1 MPSKSHRFR
10 PLVEAEEIPIQP
22 GIYDGC
28 SARLLINELMGFG
41 ASKDMEQSFLTTAQK
56 QAKYGAAAE

>member
-1 MPSKSHRFR
+1 MPSKSPRFR
-10 PLVEAEEIPIQP
+10 QLIEAEEIPIQP

-28 SARLLINELMGFG
+28 NARLLINELMGFG

-56 QAKYGAAAE
+56 QAKYGAAAK